1 LIGVN
6 PRRDNERVKTTLRG
20 LWLLAVLAV
29 APAAL
34 AQQDD
39 TPNGVFLV
47 ARRGMLDPNF
57 SETVVLVTQA
67 EDASTVGVIINRPT
81 TLQLPQFLPGD
92 RAAGNYRGAIYFGGP
107 VMRQAIVALFRAD
120 APPAAPAF
128 HVLKDLYLTMHA
140 DNIRALLAD
149 GGRPYRLYAGF
160 AAWVPRQLEGEF
172 ERDGWHVVPADAG
185 TVFRDDLDGLWQDL
199 VQRAEKRRVNAL
211 GAQLRHQ

>member
-1 LIGVN
+1 M
-6 PRRDNERVKTTLRG
+6 KTTLRG

-34 AQQDD
+34 AQQDG

-47 ARRGMLDPNF
+47 ARRGMPDPNF

-81 TLQLPQFLPGD
+81 TLQLRQFLPGD
-92 RAAGNYRGAIYFGGP
+92 NAAGNYRGAIYFGGP
-107 VMRQAIVALFRAD
+107 VMRQAIMALFRAD

-128 HVLKDLYLTMHA
+128 HVLKDLYLSMHP

-160 AAWVPRQLEGEF
+160 AGWVPRQLEGEF
-172 ERDGWHVVPADAG
+172 EREGWHVVPADAG
-185 TVFRDDLDGLWQDL
+185 TVFRDDLDGLWQEL